1 MMKKILIICLL
12 GLCSC
17 SSDSAEEVNTGGI
30 VGSVSDRTTGDPV
43 ATVNVTLSPGGK
55 STVTGS
61 DGSFLFVDLSS
72 GAYTIDIRK
81 EGYNPNSS
89 RVDVIAGQQSQAHL
103 LIERIPAIVTADREE
118 LDFGEKAGVNTL
130 SFAIVNSSYED
141 LSWQIEHDCTWIK
154 EIRPANGVLKLGKTE
169 TIVVII
175 DRDALQDGNNETVL
189 VVRSTNGR
197 YEVTVKAFGV
207 AKKIATLNTLDVSSV
222 TASSA
227 VLNGSIVN
235 AGYPEYTERGFV
247 YSEQQMP
254 TVDQTIQR
262 ITVPITEDKNFSA
275 RVLGLILG
283 KTYYVRAYAVN
294 PIGTAYSSNQV
305 AFTTAAVAPKVAVA
319 TVDNIDKTAHT
330 AIAHGSVVSAGD
342 PAYTERGFVY
352 SDVNSTPTIYNKS
365 VIVEGS
371 GTGSYDG
378 LLSDLAVETTYYV
391 RAYAKNEAGV
401 AYSEIV
407 VSFSTAEDLP
417 QVVTLEPTDTDNT
430 THSATL
436 RGQIVSTG
444 DPAYTERGFVYS
456 TEFNAPTIND
466 TKLIVEG
473 SGRGIFEIRAK
484 DFSSEKTTYVRAYA
498 TNHKGTAYGETI
510 DLFNPEW
517 IELPSAGIAVQRKD
531 IGYGDWGSVSTMC
544 KNSVVGGK
552 TDWRLPTKDE
562 LMVLYNER
570 NYIGGFTTTYSSS
583 NYRYRYWSSTCV
595 NSYYSYYYHIDLD
608 DGRVG
613 SGSGSGSGR
622 CVRTLNPTA
631 TNQ

>member
-1 MMKKILIICLL
+1 MNRLVLISVACLL
-12 GLCSC
+12 LSNC
-17 SSDSAEEVNTGGI
+17 SSDIKEETTTGGI
-30 VGSVSDRTTGDPV
+30 AGSVSDRTTGEPV

-61 DGSFLFVDLSS
+61 DGSFSFADLAP
-72 GAYTIDIRK
+72 GEYTINIRK

-89 RVDVIAGQQSQAHL
+89 KIRVTAGEQSQAHM
-103 LIERIPAIVTADREE
+103 LIERIPAIVTADRKE

-154 EIRPANGVLKLGKTE
+154 EIRPASGVLKLGKTE

-197 YEVTVKAFGV
+197 SEVTVKAFGI

-227 VLNGSIVN
+227 VLNGSVVN
-235 AGYPEYTERGFV
+235 AGYPEFTELGFV

-275 RVLGLILG
+275 RVIGLILG
-283 KTYYVRAYAVN
+283 KTYYVRAYAIN
-294 PIGTAYSSNQV
+294 PVGPAYSSNQV
-305 AFTTAAVAPKVAVA
+305 AFTTVAVAPEVSVRS
-319 TVDNIDKTAHT
+319 VDNIDKTAHT
-330 AIAHGSVVSAGD
+330 AIAHGSIVTTGD

-365 VIVEGS
+365 VIVEGM

-401 AYSEIV
+401 AYSGTV
-407 VSFSTAEDLP
+407 VSFSTEEDLP
-417 QVVTLEPTDTDNT
+417 QVTTLEPTDIDNT
-430 THSATL
+430 TYSATL
-436 RGQIVSTG
+436 CGQIVSVG
-444 DPAYTERGFVYS
+444 DPVYTERGFVYS
-456 TEFNAPTIND
+456 TEFKAPTIND

-473 SGRGIFEIRAK
+473 SGRDSFEARVK
-484 DFSSEKTTYVRAYA
+484 NFSSEKTSYVRAYA

-510 DLFNPEW
+510 ELFSPEW
-517 IELPSAGIAVQRKD
+517 IELPAVGIAVQRKD
-531 IGYGDWGSVSTMC
+531 IGYGTWTDINTMC
-544 KNSVVGGK
+544 ENSAVAGK

-562 LMVLYNER
+562 LMAMYNER
-570 NYIGGFTTTYSSS
+570 NYIGGFYGFNGNYS
-583 NYRYRYWSSTCV
+583 YWSST
-595 NSYYSYYYHIDLD
+595 NSSYYFYYIYFG
-608 DGRVG
+608 DGSVYKDT
-613 SGSGSGSGR
+613 SNSHSNSGR
-622 CVRTLNPTA
+622 CVRSINQTST
-631 TNQ
+631 TNR